1 MLIRHCFSQW
11 GDYHSLHNYHR
22 VPSLL
27 TFLLYPY
34 LKSHKHHPLSIWRP
48 SSILGVLASISSGLL
63 KHLISQ
69 QHSTL
74 SRRNYGV
81 QSSLQLVM
89 TCMFSD
95 QTPCLCRSD
104 PSSPDHGSSTI
115 EQDLAALDAEMTQ
128 KLIDLKDKQQQQLLN
143 LRQEQYY
150 SEKYQKR
157 EHIKLV
163 SLRNTIVFIWLEPS
177 FLKKTLKSF

>member
-1 MLIRHCFSQW
+1 MNSLPPPARDLMIFMSQA
-11 GDYHSLHNYHR
+11 L
-22 VPSLL
+22 
-27 TFLLYPY
+27 
-34 LKSHKHHPLSIWRP
+34 
-48 SSILGVLASISSGLL
+48 
-63 KHLISQ
+63 
-69 QHSTL
+69 
-74 SRRNYGV
+74 
-81 QSSLQLVM
+81 
-89 TCMFSD
+89 
-95 QTPCLCRSD
+95 CLCRSE

-163 SLRNTIVFIWLEPS
+163 SLRNAISVCIAG
-177 FLKKTLKSF
+177 TLFSIENF